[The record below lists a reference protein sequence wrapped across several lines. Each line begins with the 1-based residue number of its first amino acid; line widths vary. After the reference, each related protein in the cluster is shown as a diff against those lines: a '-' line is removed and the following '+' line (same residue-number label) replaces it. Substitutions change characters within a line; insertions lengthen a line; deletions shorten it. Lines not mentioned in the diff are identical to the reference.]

1 MMLAVV
7 ASGLGALARY
17 GLAGAV
23 QRRTAGTRPR
33 GTAVVN
39 VTGAILLGLLTGPY
53 AAGRVDAAVFTV
65 AGAGF
70 LGGFTTFSTWMVESV
85 RLGEQGAATGLL
97 VVAANVA
104 GLLVAGLIGAGVGL
118 WIAQAG

>member
-1 MMLAVV
+1 MLAVV